1 MTDVSRLSTLRY
13 ALHTNNTTFSGTPGT
28 LFPLRITDDGASF
41 LPRNRTPIPRPL
53 RSLSGRR
60 YSHIRGVQDL
70 ADITVATE
78 FKGVNSNTGANVTDW
93 EAKMEQGY
101 LLASL
106 FGAVAPQTTG
116 VAPTVAASGHTPASG
131 IVAFTSAA
139 NVQNGAVIGF
149 ATSDGFEVG
158 RVASGGGPTTTSVT
172 LDHPYTGTP
181 TTSATVFRAAVY
193 SVNDSVTQHVHAFFA
208 AEGEDW
214 RRDYFGCAPM
224 SMSLAL
230 PNAGLVTMS
239 SVFSPTSFA
248 DVAEINPAHA
258 EPVAGSPIV
267 VDAARVWFA
276 GLNVIARDL
285 TLSYSAATQARTA
298 STRTNGKLGGVSS
311 TGDGKTFTIEFSVY
325 VGDGTLAGE
334 LQDGSTVTPT
344 LLNDLLGDSSA
355 SGAVSATRK
364 LSLQVGS
371 AVGACAYAYMPEAD
385 CVVTTQ
391 HTDGLTVARVV
402 ATGTGALPAI
412 LAVL

>member
-1 MTDVSRLSTLRY
+1 MTDVARLSTLRY

-28 LFPLRITDDGASF
+28 LFPLRLTDDGASF

-78 FKGVNSNTGANVTDW
+78 FKGVNANTGVATALGDW
-93 EAKMEQGY
+93 EMKIEQGY

-106 FGAVAPQTTG
+106 FGALAPATTG
-116 VAPTVAASGHTPASG
+116 VAPTVASSGHTPSTGVLAVVG
-131 IVAFTSAA
+131 TTTA
-139 NVQNGAVIGF
+139 NGQVIGF

-158 RVASGGGPTTTSVT
+158 RIASGGGTTTLT

-181 TTSATVFRAAVY
+181 TTGATVFRAAVY
-193 SVNDSVTQHVHAFFA
+193 SVNDAVTQHVHAFFA

-248 DVAEINPAHA
+248 DVAEINPAHN

-267 VDAARVWFA
+267 VDACRVWFA

-325 VGDGTLAGE
+325 VGDNTLAGE
-334 LQDGSTVTPT
+334 LQDSAGTPS
-344 LLNDLLGDSSA
+344 LNALIGDSDS

-371 AVGACAYAYMPEAD
+371 AASACVYAYMPEAD

-402 ATGTGALPAI
+402 ATGTGALPAV

>member
-13 ALHTNNTTFSGTPGT
+13 ALHTNSTTFTGTPGT
-28 LFPLRITDDGASF
+28 LFPLRLTDDGASF
-41 LPRNRTPIPRPL
+41 LPRNRAPIARPL

-60 YSHIRGVQDL
+60 YSHVRGVQDL
-70 ADITVATE
+70 ADISVATE
-78 FKGVNSNTGANVTDW
+78 FRGVNSNTGAAVSDW

-116 VAPTVAASGHTPASG
+116 VAPTVAASGHTPATG
-131 IVAFTSAA
+131 VLAVVGTTTS
-139 NVQNGAVIGF
+139 NGQVIGF
-149 ATSDGFEVG
+149 ATSDGFEVA
-158 RVASGGGPTTTSVT
+158 RIASGGGTTTLT

-181 TTSATVFRAAVY
+181 TTGATVFRAAVY
-193 SVNDSVTQHVHAFFA
+193 SVNDTVRQHVHAFFT
-208 AEGEDW
+208 AEGSEW

-248 DVAEINPAHA
+248 DVAEADPAHA
-258 EPVAGSPIV
+258 EPTSGNPIV
-267 VDAARVWFA
+267 VDACRMWFA

-285 TLSYSAATQARTA
+285 TISYSAATQARTA

-325 VGDGTLAGE
+325 VGGGVLAGE
-334 LQDGSTVTPT
+334 IQDSAGTPS
-344 LLNDLLGDSSA
+344 LNALIGDSDA
-355 SGAVSATRK
+355 AGDVSVTRK
-364 LSLQVGS
+364 VSLQVGTEIG
-371 AVGACAYAYMPEAD
+371 AVMYAYLPEAD

-391 HTDGLTVARVV
+391 HVDGLTVARVV
-402 ATGTGALPAI
+402 ATGTGALPAV

>member
-1 MTDVSRLSTLRY
+1 MTDVARLSTLRY
-13 ALHTNNTTFSGTPGT
+13 ALHANNATFSGTPGT

-70 ADITVATE
+70 ADLTVATE
-78 FKGVNSNTGANVTDW
+78 FKGVNSNTGAAVNDW

-116 VAPTVAASGHTPASG
+116 IAPTVAASGHTPSTGVLAVVG
-131 IVAFTSAA
+131 TTTA
-139 NVQNGAVIGF
+139 NGQVIGF
-149 ATSDGFEVG
+149 ATSDGFEVA
-158 RVASGGGPTTTSVT
+158 RIASGGGTTTLT

-193 SVNDSVTQHVHAFFA
+193 SVNDAVTQHVHAFFA

-276 GLNVIARDL
+276 GLNVLARDL

-344 LLNDLLGDSSA
+344 LLNDLIGDSSA

-402 ATGTGALPAI
+402 ATGTGALPAV